1 MLKKFK
7 RFVNSYKCITI
18 ELIKIANN
26 LAALYINAQGI
37 IIFKSKKTYNRK
49 LTWYD
54 YRSCDIQINNCTT
67 KFIIVDHQIS
77 LDE

>member
-7 RFVNSYKCITI
+7 RFLNSYKCITI

-49 LTWYD
+49 LT
-54 YRSCDIQINNCTT
+54 
-67 KFIIVDHQIS
+67 
-77 LDE
+77 